1 MDAAVDIQIRAVM
14 PELYMLLTRV
24 KAIYALCGGDAA
36 DAPKLDRKTTSE
48 FDYKKSML
56 ISHLAQLDELITA
69 RETGGMD
76 KESRDY
82 IRVKN
87 TIQQEL
93 TAVHGELEELVNS
106 NKSELQ
112 RRGSK
117 MTPEEVGARTG
128 VLQAIMNEYQAVFKR
143 AKGYAPETPGG
154 GPGRMAIPV
163 ISKEQLALG
172 TFAGAG
178 TKIYREEMTAEHQLQ
193 MQQIRNETAQ
203 QDALLDEIAS
213 SLDSLKEMSER
224 IGDELQLQEK
234 MLADLEDKTDKT
246 QEKVDDVNE
255 RVKRALKT
263 MNEKSSRICLYLIC
277 FAILGAL
284 ATVIYNMAKKK

>member
-1 MDAAVDIQIRAVM
+1 
-14 PELYMLLTRV
+14 
-24 KAIYALCGGDAA
+24 
-36 DAPKLDRKTTSE
+36 
-48 FDYKKSML
+48 
-56 ISHLAQLDELITA
+56 
-69 RETGGMD
+69 MD